1 MLFRSTWLL
10 SFLGVIGLIF
20 LLFYALK
27 KLNKRV
33 SVGSGSRLRVL
44 DRVSLGKDG
53 MLLVVSA
60 AGKLMLIGVTPQRVE
75 KLCDLDQTEEDY
87 LSSLSENNP
96 QDFKSVLYSVFSK
109 KSGEASENENG
120 ESVGC
125 DGGKNGAA
133 EEDNEADSDEV
144 RH

>member
-1 MLFRSTWLL
+1 MDWITWLL

-75 KLCDLDQTEEDY
+75 KL
-87 LSSLSENNP
+87 
-96 QDFKSVLYSVFSK
+96 
-109 KSGEASENENG
+109 
-120 ESVGC
+120 
-125 DGGKNGAA
+125 
-133 EEDNEADSDEV
+133 
-144 RH
+144 

>member
-1 MLFRSTWLL
+1 VSNGARVTLGQCISEPVGEDDVA
-10 SFLGVIGLIF
+10 FLERYV
-20 LLFYALK
+20 K
-27 KLNKRV
+27 
-33 SVGSGSRLRVL
+33 SPSP
-44 DRVSLGKDG
+44 DD
-53 MLLVVSA
+53 
-60 AGKLMLIGVTPQRVE
+60 QERVE

-125 DGGKNGAA
+125 GGGKNGAA

>member
-1 MLFRSTWLL
+1 MDWITWLL
-10 SFLGVIGLIF
+10 SFVGVIGLIF

>member
-1 MLFRSTWLL
+1 MDWVTWLI

-75 KLCDLDQTEEDY
+75 KLCDLDQSEEDY
-87 LSSLSENNP
+87 LSFLSENSP

-109 KSGEASENENG
+109 KSGEASGDGIG
-120 ESVGC
+120 E
-125 DGGKNGAA
+125 GGQNGAA
-133 EEDNEADSDEV
+133 EEDNGADSDEIP
-144 RH
+144 H

>member
-1 MLFRSTWLL
+1 MDWLTWLL
-10 SFLGVIGLIF
+10 SFIGVIGLIF
-20 LLFYALK
+20 LLFWAMK

-33 SVGSGSRLRVL
+33 SIGSGSRLRVL

-53 MLLVVSA
+53 MLLVISA

-87 LSSLSENNP
+87 LSALSENNP
-96 QDFKSVLYSVFSK
+96 KDFKSALYSVLFK
-109 KSGEASENENG
+109 KSGESQDEENG
-120 ESVGC
+120 EAAPLGNNSG
-125 DGGKNGAA
+125 DG
-133 EEDNEADSDEV
+133 ESSDSEDI